1 MSRGDLLGITPADGR
16 ERLYSIAKYR
26 EEIWLSVKLVAQG
39 VVSNLLNDLPIGE
52 TLRAVIEPNPN
63 FHFPKK
69 APQVVCIAN
78 GAGMAPFLGMIEEI
92 PTKSPLP

>member
-1 MSRGDLLGITPADGR
+1 MDDDIFLVRLKPLKKIAFESGDLLGITPADGR

-52 TLRAVIEPNPN
+52 TLRAVIEPNPE
-63 FHFPKK
+63 FSFP
-69 APQVVCIAN
+69 
-78 GAGMAPFLGMIEEI
+78 
-92 PTKSPLP
+92 